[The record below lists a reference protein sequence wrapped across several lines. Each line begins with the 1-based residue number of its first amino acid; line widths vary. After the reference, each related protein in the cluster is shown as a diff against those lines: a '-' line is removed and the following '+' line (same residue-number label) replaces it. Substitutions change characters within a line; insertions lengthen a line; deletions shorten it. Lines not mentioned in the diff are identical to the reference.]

1 METSIADAF
10 DGVFGIP
17 PVDVI
22 IGIIGIL
29 FFGIVLGAL
38 MYLPVAQKSSNLSLE
53 YLSGELIWKYLPDWW
68 IFFFGCLLFLVV
80 SFLMVSGYLRE
91 F

>member
-1 METSIADAF
+1 METSFADSF
-10 DGVFGIP
+10 DGVLGIP
-17 PVDVI
+17 PADVI

-38 MYLPVAQKSSNLSLE
+38 MYLPVAQKSSKLSLE
-53 YLSGELIWKYLPDWW
+53 YLSGELIWRYLPDWW
-68 IFFFGCLLFLVV
+68 IFFFGCLLFLIV
-80 SFLMVSGYLRE
+80 SFMMVSGYLRD